1 LRAIAVGR
9 RDGGCRDR
17 TAWWDPGRAA
27 TMVSSSEGVPG
38 GRTLS
43 KMFGVRRSVSFGFA
57 VLLAVGAC
65 GAHHE
70 PSTVTLVGSCAIP
83 PETYNDLA
91 ACNGAFEFLES
102 SVADSVRR
110 KSSAKIVVASK
121 NPEDILAGLGAY
133 MKVEGTT
140 DSFVVSAYGSNDR
153 SIEGRFN
160 RGRLLWNFRGPITVE
175 ICTQFA
181 EVRGFEIC
189 TDQIEFT
196 VSNRDPS
203 LPPIPEPRRSEI
215 QSHGV

>member
-1 LRAIAVGR
+1 
-9 RDGGCRDR
+9 
-17 TAWWDPGRAA
+17 
-27 TMVSSSEGVPG
+27 MVSSSEGVPG

-65 GAHHE
+65 GANHE

-181 EVRGFEIC
+181 EARGFEIC

-203 LPPIPEPRRSEI
+203 LPPIPEPRRSQI
-215 QSHGV
+215 QSHAV